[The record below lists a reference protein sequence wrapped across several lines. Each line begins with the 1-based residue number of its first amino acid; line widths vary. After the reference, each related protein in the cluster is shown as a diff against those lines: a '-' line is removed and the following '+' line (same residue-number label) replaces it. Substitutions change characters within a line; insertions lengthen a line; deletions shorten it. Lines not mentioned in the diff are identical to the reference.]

1 MMNYLIKI
9 STKILLILTI
19 FLIAGCGDALKYKKT
34 NSRTTPVNVD
44 DRVEKNIG
52 EGRGFRLG
60 DLKGGSNTYDFAS
73 SNELWRASLTILDF
87 MPLVNA
93 DYSGGI
99 IITDWYQEEDN
110 NSSIKITIRF
120 LSNEIRVDGINVAIY
135 KKNCA
140 AYENCKVQKVENTLP
155 GEIKLAILKKATAL
169 KSKKGNESLK
179 KRKKAKGG
187 QTKN

>member
-1 MMNYLIKI
+1 MNYLIKI
-9 STKILLILTI
+9 SIKTMLMLTV
-19 FLIAGCGDALKYKKT
+19 FLIAGCGDAFKYKKT
-34 NSRTTPVNVD
+34 NSKTTPVNVEE
-44 DRVEKNIG
+44 RVAKNV
-52 EGRGFRLG
+52 EQGRGFRLG
-60 DLKGGSNTYDFAS
+60 DLGKSSNTYDFAS

-87 MPLVNA
+87 MPLINA

-99 IITDWYQEEDN
+99 IITDWYQEENN

-120 LSNEIRVDGINVAIY
+120 LSNEIRVDGINVKIY

-140 AYENCKVQKVENTLP
+140 SFESCKVIKVENELP

-169 KSKKGNESLK
+169 QIEKRDENVK

-187 QTKN
+187 KTKN

>member
-1 MMNYLIKI
+1 MIYLIKI
-9 STKILLILTI
+9 SIKTLLILTV
-19 FLIAGCGDALKYKKT
+19 FLIAGCGEAFKYKKT
-34 NSRTTPVNVD
+34 NSKTTPVNVE
-44 DRVEKNIG
+44 DRVEKNVA

-60 DLKGGSNTYDFAS
+60 DLGKSSNTYDFAS

-99 IITDWYQEEDN
+99 IITDWYQEENN

-120 LSNEIRVDGINVAIY
+120 LSNEIRIDGVNVTVY

-140 AYENCKVQKVENTLP
+140 AYENCKVQKVESELP
-155 GEIKLAILKKATAL
+155 GEIKLAILKKATSL
-169 KSKKGNESLK
+169 QDNEKNRNVK

-187 QTKN
+187 KTKN